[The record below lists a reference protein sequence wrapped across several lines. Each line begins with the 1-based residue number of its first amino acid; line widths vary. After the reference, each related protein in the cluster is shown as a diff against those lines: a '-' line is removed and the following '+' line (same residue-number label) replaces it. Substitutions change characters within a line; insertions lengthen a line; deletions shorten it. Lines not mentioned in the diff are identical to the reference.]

1 MNERTFGE
9 NPISVRSHKRHLRA
23 DGIFSQLLIRRR
35 KYISIL
41 GIPNQLLLLKMSLV
55 LYVSMLICAFVV
67 LLISTYLKLRGLKYT
82 LFINDLQ

>member
-41 GIPNQLLLLKMSLV
+41 GIPNQLFERVIKALMLLVIEINFESL
-55 LYVSMLICAFVV
+55 
-67 LLISTYLKLRGLKYT
+67 T
-82 LFINDLQ
+82 N